1 MTMVNPFFFG
11 GGFEVMFFLVF
22 GLVFCIILV
31 NIVRGLGQWNKNNQS
46 PRLAVSSTVVSK
58 RTNVSHSHHHNAG
71 DMTGASGTYS
81 TSSTTYYATFQVE
94 SGDRIELQVNGSE
107 FGMIAEGDQG
117 RLTFQGTRFLGF
129 ERQ

>member
-1 MTMVNPFFFG
+1 MTMMDPFFFG
-11 GGFEVMFFLVF
+11 GGFEIMFFLVF

-31 NIVRGLGQWNKNNQS
+31 NIFRGLGQWNKNNHS
-46 PRLAVSSTVVSK
+46 PRLAVFATVVSK
-58 RTNVSHSHHHNAG
+58 RTDVSHSHHNNAG
-71 DMTGASGTYS
+71 DMTGASGTFS

-94 SGDRIELQVNGSE
+94 SGDRLELQVNGSE
-107 FGMIAEGDQG
+107 FGMLAEGDQG